1 MTHWIYRRLSQKS
14 TIEIW
19 FVVEH
24 LLIDWLIVAGRQKKI
39 NSVVSSYLKVPIYS
53 YTIYIFQ
60 CYFTRQIQTELIGKL
75 EETKKKLIEMHS
87 TLLELKYRLW

>member
-24 LLIDWLIVAGRQKKI
+24 LLIDWLIVAGRQKTNKFC
-39 NSVVSSYLKVPIYS
+39 SVFLSQSADILI

-75 EETKKKLIEMHS
+75 EETKKK
-87 TLLELKYRLW
+87 K